1 MKDSYLTSSFFTAWA
16 RQLRLHQWV
25 KNLLIFAPLLAAHQE
40 GDQGRIWKLLI
51 AFLGFSLTASGI
63 YLINDLIDLSS
74 DQSHPVNRFR
84 PIASGV
90 ISKKQGILASFVLLI
105 SSTIVG
111 YQISSVFD
119 AWLIGYIILTFSY
132 TFYFKRVEILDI
144 IVLTLFYL
152 IRIAAG
158 ASASGTSLSFW
169 LLAFSIF
176 FFLSLSFLKRFGEL
190 RCYEMAELKPSTRRA
205 YTGADSLFLEIMGIT
220 SGYSALVVLALYL
233 NSDVVQ
239 NLYIYPKIVWILV
252 PIVAFWISWMWLEAH
267 RGNLYQDPIIFAVQR
282 TESILAG
289 IAFVGV
295 LVFSTVRIG

>member
-1 MKDSYLTSSFFTAWA
+1 M
-16 RQLRLHQWV
+16 
-25 KNLLIFAPLLAAHQE
+25 
-40 GDQGRIWKLLI
+40 

-190 RCYEMAELKPSTRRA
+190 RRYEMAELKPSTRRA